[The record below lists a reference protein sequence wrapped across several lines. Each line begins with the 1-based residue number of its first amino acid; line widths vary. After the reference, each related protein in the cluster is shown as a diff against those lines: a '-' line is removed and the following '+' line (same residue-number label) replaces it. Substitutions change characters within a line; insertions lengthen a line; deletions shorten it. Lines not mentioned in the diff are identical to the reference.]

1 MMIDTATAIRFLAG
15 AKFCSS
21 TAISHYRHAWNL
33 DEVNAA
39 HVSACPLIRS
49 GSFAVPWGRRRRL
62 NGGSFLRSNLLK
74 NRIRASS
81 GHLGSASGPSKPT
94 DGRLQY
100 HPFEEIVESTSENT
114 GDAMLSPQETARTI
128 VEVNSK
134 AILMLTGLI
143 NGDIHENIIWPDLP
157 YVTDEQGN
165 IYFQVKNDE
174 DILQTLTSE
183 NNFVQA
189 IVGFDAME
197 MISEME
203 LLGSSEVDF
212 GIEEIEDEDGDVEDD
227 DDEDEDDEDEDYDED
242 LVAVIEDEGE
252 EYDSDE
258 ALGDWAKLETMRTSH
273 PMYFAKK
280 LAQAALDDPIDW
292 MEQPP
297 AGLAIQGLIR
307 PAFIEEH
314 SDIQRHMSGNQS
326 HHADKNEIGKNLD
339 SRLEDLGGINGHKH
353 ESGSSED
360 ISTCAEELK
369 KDQTPRNGTSFYKM
383 EMIKIQLISAH
394 GHHTTV
400 EAEDFREAKPDAIA
414 HSAGKI
420 LSRLKAGGEK
430 ISQALKSLCWRC
442 KGIQV
447 EEAGVIG
454 VDSLGFDLRVCS
466 ETQIQTLRF
475 GFNSRA
481 TSEYSAER
489 QLNDLLFPRIPHRV
503 PKKKQ
508 TRQREV

>member
-128 VEVNSK
+128 VE
-134 AILMLTGLI
+134 
-143 NGDIHENIIWPDLP
+143 
-157 YVTDEQGN
+157 
-165 IYFQVKNDE
+165 
-174 DILQTLTSE
+174 
-183 NNFVQA
+183 QA

>member
-1 MMIDTATAIRFLAG
+1 MCLCG
-15 AKFCSS
+15 KQL
-21 TAISHYRHAWNL
+21 HPNNYRHTWNL
-33 DEVNAA
+33 EEVNAL
-39 HVSACPLIRS
+39 HISSRPLIRS
-49 GSFAVPWGRRRRL
+49 GSFTVPWSKSRRL
-62 NGGSFLRSNLLK
+62 NGGAFLRSSLLK

-81 GHLGSASGPSKPT
+81 EHLGSASGPSKPK
-94 DGRLQY
+94 DGRQRY
-100 HPFEEIVESTSENT
+100 HPFEEIAESASENN
-114 GDAMLSPQETARTI
+114 GDAMLTPQETARTI

-143 NGDIHENIIWPDLP
+143 NGDIHENIVWPDLP

-183 NNFVQA
+183 NNFVQT
-189 IVGFDAME
+189 IIGFDAME

-203 LLGSSEVDF
+203 LVGSSEIDF
-212 GIEEIEDEDGDVEDD
+212 GIEEIEEEDGDVEDD
-227 DDEDEDDEDEDYDED
+227 EDEDEDDGDEDYDGD
-242 LVAVIEDEGE
+242 LVAVIEDEDE
-252 EYDSDE
+252 EDDSDE
-258 ALGDWAKLETMRTSH
+258 ALGDWAKLETMRSSH

-280 LAQAALDDPIDW
+280 IAQVALDDPIDW

-314 SDIQRHMSGNQS
+314 PDIQRHVSGNQS
-326 HHADKNEIGKNLD
+326 RHADINEVGKNLD
-339 SRLEDLGGINGHKH
+339 DRPDLGGINGHKH
-353 ESGSSED
+353 EPGSSED
-360 ISTCAEELK
+360 NSNWAEESE
-369 KDQTPRNGTSFYKM
+369 KDHIPRNGTSFYKM

-394 GHHTTV
+394 GHHTVV
-400 EAEDFREAKPDAIA
+400 EVEDFREAQPDAIA

-430 ISQALKSLCWRC
+430 ISQALKSLCWKC

-447 EEAGVIG
+447 EEAALIG
-454 VDSLGFDLRVCS
+454 VDSLGFDLRVCWN
-466 ETQIQTLRF
+466 T
-475 GFNSRA
+475 NSNVAA

-489 QLNDLLFPRIPHRV
+489 QLNDLLFPRISHRV

-508 TRQREV
+508 THRKEL